1 LFIASVAVFVTL
13 ITILYGREVGF
24 NGTNSPAVSST
35 IGAVFWAV
43 FFFSFYVVCY
53 HQYRSQMED
62 LAGAGTTILQD
73 VLVGIVVMA
82 AFIGIKLID
91 PSNRELSV
99 LTVLRFWPIAVF
111 ATGVAAEETL
121 PQFMRQLIGKETTL
135 GFQVGFSFIFSGLA
149 LIPII
154 QILHKD

>member
-1 LFIASVAVFVTL
+1 
-13 ITILYGREVGF
+13 
-24 NGTNSPAVSST
+24 
-35 IGAVFWAV
+35 
-43 FFFSFYVVCY
+43 
-53 HQYRSQMED
+53 MED

-99 LTVLRFWPIAVF
+99 LTVLRFWPVAVF